1 MPSRIAHAM
10 KLSNILCFVFLV
22 GLLAA
27 KAAAG
32 DTPASTADD
41 DYRKSM
47 ELYRANEEAYHNQ
60 LEANEKT
67 RQAFA
72 VIGGAVVVGLVLL
85 VLVPAWRQQ
94 KALMAIS
101 AQNQKILDEIRALL
115 KKNAGDPNKPAVTAG
130 ASAADQ
136 LRTQASAASHLSR
149 LVK

>member
-1 MPSRIAHAM
+1 MPSRIASAM

-22 GLLAA
+22 GLLAV
-27 KAAAG
+27 KAAAS
-32 DTPASTADD
+32 DTPSSTADD

-60 LEANEKT
+60 LEANERT

-72 VIGGAVVVGLVLL
+72 VIGGVVVVGLVIL

-101 AQNQKILDEIRALL
+101 AQNQKILEEIRELL
-115 KKNAGDPNKPAVTAG
+115 KKNAGDPNKLATTS
-130 ASAADQ
+130 ASAADR
-136 LRTQASAASHLSR
+136 LRAQVTAASHLSR

>member
-1 MPSRIAHAM
+1 
-10 KLSNILCFVFLV
+10 
-22 GLLAA
+22 
-27 KAAAG
+27 
-32 DTPASTADD
+32 
-41 DYRKSM
+41 M